1 MTRMTSDPWQLM
13 RLWQDDL
20 SRGTRNNLAQR
31 DDSSVLG
38 GDWTPAIDIKEEDNR
53 YVLHADIPGVEPEK
67 IELSMEDGMLTIKGE
82 KHHEVTENKEG
93 FKRVERSYGIFYR
106 RFSLP
111 DNTDPELIKA
121 IGKDGVLEVIIPK
134 VEAKRSKKIEI
145 HPKRGS

>member
-20 SRGTRNNLAQR
+20 SRGTRTHLAQR
-31 DDSSVLG
+31 DESNVLG
-38 GDWTPAIDIKEEDNR
+38 GDWTPAIDIKEEEDR

-82 KHHEVTENKEG
+82 KRHEVTENKEG
-93 FKRVERSYGIFYR
+93 YKRVERSYGSFYR

-121 IGKDGVLEVIIPK
+121 SGKDGVLEVIIPK

-145 HPKRGS
+145 QPKRGS

>member
-93 FKRVERSYGIFYR
+93 FKRVERSYGSFYR

-121 IGKDGVLEVIIPK
+121 SGKDGVLEVIIPK

>member
-13 RLWQDDL
+13 KLWQDDL
-20 SRGTRNNLAQR
+20 SHGTRNHLAQR
-31 DDSSVLG
+31 EESSVLG
-38 GDWTPAIDIKEEDNR
+38 GDWTPAIDIKEEEDR

-67 IELSMEDGMLTIKGE
+67 IELSMEDGMLSIKGE
-82 KHHEVTENKEG
+82 KRHEVTENKEG
-93 FKRVERSYGIFYR
+93 FKRVERSYGSFYR

-121 IGKDGVLEVIIPK
+121 SGKDGVLEVIIPK

-145 HPKRGS
+145 QPKRSD